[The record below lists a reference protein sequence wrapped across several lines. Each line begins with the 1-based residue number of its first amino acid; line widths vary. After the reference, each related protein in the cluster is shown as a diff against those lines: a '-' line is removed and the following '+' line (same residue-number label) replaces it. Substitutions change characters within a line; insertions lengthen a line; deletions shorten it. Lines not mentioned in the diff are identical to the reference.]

1 MIKGIKSALLFVS
14 LLYITFYIPMA
25 FTVYSPVWMEYNCD
39 FHKRCEVVG
48 IKEAQ
53 QGISE
58 LSAYF
63 RHQGEGLKTF
73 YTDKEK
79 LHLMEVRGIFDK
91 LFLAS
96 LGALILLIL
105 TFDRKKLSRFALVNA
120 ILILSLLAV
129 LPFFGTFWR
138 EIFHPLMFNNELW
151 MNNRYDLSF
160 YIMPRQFFKYT
171 VALLVVLCF
180 LINISIWLGLRDRAK
195 ALN

>member
-1 MIKGIKSALLFVS
+1 MIKAIKGTLLFVS

-25 FTVYSPVWMEYNCD
+25 VTVYTPQWMKFNCD

-48 IKEAQ
+48 INEANK
-53 QGISE
+53 GISE

-63 RHQGEGLKTF
+63 RHQGGGLKTF

-79 LHLMEVRGIFDK
+79 LHLKEVRGIFDK
-91 LFLAS
+91 LFILGI
-96 LGALILLIL
+96 GALILLAL
-105 TFDRKKLSRFALVNA
+105 TFNRKRVSRFALVNA
-120 ILILSLLAV
+120 ILILSLLLV

-151 MNNRYDLSF
+151 MNNQYDLSF

-171 VALLVVLCF
+171 VGLLTVICF
-180 LINISIWLGLRDRAK
+180 LINIGIWLGLRERGK
-195 ALN
+195 ALK